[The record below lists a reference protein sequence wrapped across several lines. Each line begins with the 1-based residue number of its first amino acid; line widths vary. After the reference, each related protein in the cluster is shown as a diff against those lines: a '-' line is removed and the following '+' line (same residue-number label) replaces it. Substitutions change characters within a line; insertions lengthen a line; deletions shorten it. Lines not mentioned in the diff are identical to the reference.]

1 MPQSLC
7 LTDAQK
13 RGLETRGVVRLEG
26 MLPAEPV
33 RVVREAVLQ
42 RLAERRLWPE
52 EVRQQ
57 PMPHWPEPGVTTKQ
71 IGKRHPELE
80 ALFELPE
87 VTAPIEDLFAGAPID
102 RAMFSRPQ
110 LLVTLPNAAEWSAAN
125 SGWHADLPRLASGG
139 RPGVQLFVLLD
150 EVAPHGGGTLVV
162 AGSHWLFDDGRF
174 VRAKDLTGMLEDI
187 PFFRDVWAGSE
198 PDKDGKFEVVEM
210 TGAAGDAWLM
220 DLRLLHSA
228 APNTA
233 STPRMMATWR
243 YLRAELV
250 EEIAAGFGWENNG

>member
-1 MPQSLC
+1 MPQSPC

-13 RGLETRGVVRLEG
+13 RELEARGVIRLAG

-33 RVVREAVLQ
+33 RAVRKAVLQ
-42 RLAERRLWPE
+42 RLAERRLWPV
-52 EVRQQ
+52 EVRRE
-57 PMPHWPEPGVTTKQ
+57 PMPHWPDFGVTTKQ

-80 ALFELPE
+80 ALFELPQ
-87 VTAPIEDLFAGAPID
+87 VTAPIEDLFAGATID

-125 SGWHADLPRLASGG
+125 SGWHSDLPRLASGG

-150 EVAPHGGGTLVV
+150 DVAPHGGGTLVV
-162 AGSHWLFDDGRF
+162 AGSHRLFDDGRF
-174 VRAKDLTGMLEDI
+174 IRAKDLSGLLEDI
-187 PFFRDVWAGSE
+187 PFFRDVWAGGE
-198 PDKDGKFEVVEM
+198 PGGGEFEVIEM

-228 APNTA
+228 APNAA
-233 STPRMMATWR
+233 STPRLMATWR

-250 EEIAAGFGWENNG
+250 EELAAGFGWETGR